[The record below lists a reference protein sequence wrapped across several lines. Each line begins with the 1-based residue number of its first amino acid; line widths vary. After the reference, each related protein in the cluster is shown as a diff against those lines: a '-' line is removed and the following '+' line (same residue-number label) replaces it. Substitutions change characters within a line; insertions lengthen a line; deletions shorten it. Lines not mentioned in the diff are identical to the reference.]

1 MFQVRMLQVAAAV
14 AVLGVWGCGGGGM
27 SRQEFYDRAEELQA
41 DMWAGA
47 GAEAVRDMR
56 ALAARAAGP
65 AAARLDE
72 GIGG

>member
-1 MFQVRMLQVAAAV
+1 MFQMRMLQVAAAV

-27 SRQEFYDRAEELQA
+27 SRAGILRSSGRAPGRHVGRCRGRSGA
-41 DMWAGA
+41 GYAGA
-47 GAEAVRDMR
+47 GRT
-56 ALAARAAGP
+56 AAGP